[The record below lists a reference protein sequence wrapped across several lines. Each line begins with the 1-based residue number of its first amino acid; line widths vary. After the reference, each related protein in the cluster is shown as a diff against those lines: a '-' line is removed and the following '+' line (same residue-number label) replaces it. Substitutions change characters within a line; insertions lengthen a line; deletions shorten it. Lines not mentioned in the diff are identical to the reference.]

1 MPVNWTSGKARLAKS
16 KFKKWSKKPWKGKKP
31 DSTKWPL
38 PPRRRRPIA
47 NKLAPSEPTNSK
59 VERSDGFNEP
69 AGGSRRSGSA
79 YKTSEV
85 DEHSETIS
93 VEKRNRQSSVNSGQ
107 QNTSSIPQRIDIE
120 KKRRALLALPDW
132 AGLHIPSQSYS
143 SSDSPTTPH
152 YARLR
157 GNEITTT
164 PKQVTA
170 VKQRNDHD
178 GVGNTSECES
188 DLDTSIHPDL
198 RSQCTVSLSPSSRES
213 IVSPTPTNPRV
224 RKPALKVF
232 EHKSRD
238 SVGSKVLISS
248 DVRST
253 KTNPKS
259 ASHELESFDEGVP
272 SNQRLSSTST
282 QTEQS
287 AQVSR
292 PAVPSWMGMI
302 SESLGFS
309 PPRGMCNFEKK
320 NVLDVESKLSF
331 DPLFDQ
337 NDPVTPDSKLLIKS
351 QISPESDVPHP
362 KSDKI
367 SEEDL
372 ESEESPDDGA
382 HQRGEEDSDEDDK
395 KDLSGEGTEE
405 EVEENGEQI
414 SSGYRSRRSLS
425 CQPDDDDRLIE
436 QTHLDHN
443 DLHTSAQLGNSSPNN
458 GSYWRWNNLIQK
470 SNDDQFDLL
479 FRNRI
484 DDERIF

>member
-47 NKLAPSEPTNSK
+47 NKLAPSEPTNS
-59 VERSDGFNEP
+59 
-69 AGGSRRSGSA
+69 
-79 YKTSEV
+79 KTSEV

-405 EVEENGEQI
+405 EVEEN
-414 SSGYRSRRSLS
+414 
-425 CQPDDDDRLIE
+425 E

-484 DDERIF
+484 DDERIFEEFKKKKRIKPP

>member
-1 MPVNWTSGKARLAKS
+1 MIMMAWEI
-16 KFKKWSKKPWKGKKP
+16 
-31 DSTKWPL
+31 PL
-38 PPRRRRPIA
+38 NANPISIRVFIPIYA
-47 NKLAPSEPTNSK
+47 
-59 VERSDGFNEP
+59 V
-69 AGGSRRSGSA
+69 
-79 YKTSEV
+79 
-85 DEHSETIS
+85 S
-93 VEKRNRQSSVNSGQ
+93 VRF
-107 QNTSSIPQRIDIE
+107 
-120 KKRRALLALPDW
+120 
-132 AGLHIPSQSYS
+132 
-143 SSDSPTTPH
+143 
-152 YARLR
+152 
-157 GNEITTT
+157 
-164 PKQVTA
+164 
-170 VKQRNDHD
+170 
-178 GVGNTSECES
+178 
-188 DLDTSIHPDL
+188 
-198 RSQCTVSLSPSSRES
+198 SLSPSSRES

-292 PAVPSWMGMI
+292 PAVPSWM
-302 SESLGFS
+302 E
-309 PPRGMCNFEKK
+309 

-351 QISPESDVPHP
+351 QISPESDVP
-362 KSDKI
+362 
-367 SEEDL
+367 
-372 ESEESPDDGA
+372 
-382 HQRGEEDSDEDDK
+382 REEDSDEDDK